1 MTLEATITELCAKTR
16 QAAKPLA
23 RAGSDTRTKVL
34 YTLASVIESDQ
45 HEILEA
51 NAKDLAYG
59 QSNGLSAAMMDRLKL
74 DDARLAALAA
84 SVRDIAAINDPVGE
98 VADSWTRPNGLEIQ
112 RLRLPLGVIMMI
124 YESRPN
130 VTIDAAALC
139 IRSATLQ
146 FYAAE
151 QKRSLPTES

>member
-1 MTLEATITELCAKTR
+1 MTLEATITELCSKTR

-23 RAGSDTRTKVL
+23 RAGSETRTKML
-34 YTLASVIESDQ
+34 HTLASVIESDQ

-84 SVRDIAAINDPVGE
+84 SVRDIAKSMIRWAKSPIAGLDRM
-98 VADSWTRPNGLEIQ
+98 DSKFNAF
-112 RLRLPLGVIMMI
+112 V
-124 YESRPN
+124 YH
-130 VTIDAAALC
+130 
-139 IRSATLQ
+139 
-146 FYAAE
+146 
-151 QKRSLPTES
+151 

>member
-34 YTLASVIESDQ
+34 HTLASVIESDQ

-74 DDARLAALAA
+74 DDARLGALAE
-84 SVRDIAAINDPVGE
+84 SVRDIAKINDPVGE
-98 VADSWTRPNGLEIQ
+98 VADSDSTEWTRNSTP
-112 RLRLPLGVIMMI
+112 
-124 YESRPN
+124 S
-130 VTIDAAALC
+130 
-139 IRSATLQ
+139 SATWRYHDDL
-146 FYAAE
+146 
-151 QKRSLPTES
+151 